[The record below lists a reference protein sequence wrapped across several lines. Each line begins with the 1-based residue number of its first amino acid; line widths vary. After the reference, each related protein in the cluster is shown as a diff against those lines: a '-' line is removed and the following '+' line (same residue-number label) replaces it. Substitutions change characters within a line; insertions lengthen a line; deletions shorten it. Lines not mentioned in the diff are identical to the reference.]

1 MRSRIESGSMFA
13 YLRSLKVQGSAA
25 AEGTMSGWIVE
36 SPVVVGWADTV
47 DSGTRKIV
55 VGVAV
60 GVADVVDF
68 GSAVGGVGYCYDRQ
82 N

>member
-36 SPVVVGWADTV
+36 RPVVVGWADTV

-55 VGVAV
+55 V